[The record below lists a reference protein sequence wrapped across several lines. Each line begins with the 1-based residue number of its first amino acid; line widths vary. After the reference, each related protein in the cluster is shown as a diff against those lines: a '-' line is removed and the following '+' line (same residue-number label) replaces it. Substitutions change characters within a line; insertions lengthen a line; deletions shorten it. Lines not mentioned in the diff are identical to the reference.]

1 MEFQDQRHI
10 NKILFIQS
18 PDSLLGKILQKL
30 KHLMK
35 EIKQLLDQHH
45 ILQKIQI
52 TKRQISLKEGQLVTH
67 KESL

>member
-30 KHLMK
+30 KHQMK
-35 EIKQLLDQHH
+35 EIKQLLDQHL

-52 TKRQISLKEGQLVTH
+52 TIRQISLKEGQLVTH

>member
-18 PDSLLGKILQKL
+18 LDSLLGKILPKL

-52 TKRQISLKEGQLVTH
+52 TIRQISLKESQLVTH